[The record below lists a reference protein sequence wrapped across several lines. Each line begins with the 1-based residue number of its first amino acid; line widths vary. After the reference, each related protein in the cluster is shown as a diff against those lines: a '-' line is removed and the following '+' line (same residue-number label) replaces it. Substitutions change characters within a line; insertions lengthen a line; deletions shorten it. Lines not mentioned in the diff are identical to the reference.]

1 MLVKKIAYKDFDG
14 NDRNETFYFNLTKAE
29 ALELE
34 MEEKGGLISLILT
47 MIEEQNTPKLFKLFK
62 KLIGL
67 SIGKKSND
75 GRNLVKG
82 EDIANDFFTT
92 NAYDVLMLEIMKS
105 PESAADFVNGIIPQD
120 VADEAK
126 NYEVKDGEIVNKA
139 TGENVTS
146 ITPNA

>member
-82 EDIANDFFTT
+82 EAIADDFFTT
-92 NAYDVLMLEIMKS
+92 NAYDVLMMEIMRN

-120 VADEAK
+120 IADEAK